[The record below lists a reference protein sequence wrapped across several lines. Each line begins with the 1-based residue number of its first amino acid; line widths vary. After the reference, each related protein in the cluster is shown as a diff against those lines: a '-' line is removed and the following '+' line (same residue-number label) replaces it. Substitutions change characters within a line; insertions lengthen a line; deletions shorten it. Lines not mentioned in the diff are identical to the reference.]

1 MKNILVAEDDPTTR
15 YLLRSVL
22 KGAGFAV
29 ATAAEGNAAL
39 GKLRKKKFDLLLTD
53 IWMPGLNGLE
63 LMARL
68 RQEGIG
74 PKIVVMTSD
83 DTPQTVL
90 RAVSEQAY
98 HYLKKPV
105 APQAVV
111 DLVRDALAARPAS
124 LPIEVLS
131 ARPDW
136 VELLVPCDLGVADR
150 ISGFMNQIES
160 DLPRDVRDQI
170 AHAFRELLLNAI
182 EWGGKLDP
190 NQKVRISYL
199 RGRRMLLYRIA
210 DPGTGFRFEGLS
222 HAAVSNPA
230 SQPWQHM
237 EERDRK
243 GLRPGGFGLVM
254 VKSLADELLYNEA
267 QNEVVFVKYLDHGGQ
282 RAVGSRRSAVGSGRR
297 NQFGPR

>member
-1 MKNILVAEDDPTTR
+1 MKNIMVAEDDPTTR

-22 KGAGFAV
+22 KAAGFAV
-29 ATAAEGNAAL
+29 ATAADGSAAL

-53 IWMPGLNGLE
+53 IWMPDLNGLE

-68 RQEGIG
+68 RQEAMG
-74 PKIVVMTSD
+74 PKVVVMTSD
-83 DTPQTVL
+83 DTPETVL
-90 RAVSEQAY
+90 RAVREQAY
-98 HYLKKPV
+98 QYVTKPV
-105 APQAVV
+105 DPKAIV
-111 DLVRDALAARPAS
+111 DLVRDALAAQPAS

-150 ISGFMNQIES
+150 ITGFMNQIES

-170 AHAFRELLLNAI
+170 GQAFRELLLNAI

-190 NQKVRISYL
+190 NQKVRISCL

-210 DPGTGFRFEGLS
+210 DPGTGFRFEGLK
-222 HAAVSNPA
+222 HAAISNPPT
-230 SQPWQHM
+230 QPWQHI

-243 GLRPGGFGLVM
+243 GLRPGGFGIMM
-254 VKSLADELLYNEA
+254 VKSMADELLYNEP

-282 RAVGSRRSAVGSGRR
+282 
-297 NQFGPR
+297 